1 MIKVK
6 ASEVAMAK
14 IVPQFDQTREDSD
27 KPAERNI
34 ENLASTCPENSDVG
48 LTFKLGLPMI
58 AFRISFRFP

>member
-27 KPAERNI
+27 KPVNQIQI
-34 ENLASTCPENSDVG
+34 ENIYSSICYHVG
-48 LTFKLGLPMI
+48 KWGEKN
-58 AFRISFRFP
+58 